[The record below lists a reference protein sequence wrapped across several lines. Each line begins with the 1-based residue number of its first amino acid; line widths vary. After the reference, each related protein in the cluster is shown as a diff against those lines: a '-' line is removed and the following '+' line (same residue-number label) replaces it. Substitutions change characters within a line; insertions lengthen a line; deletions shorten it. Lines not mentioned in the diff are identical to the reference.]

1 VALEYLDN
9 VDKLVIAENSTL
21 DIEKLLLVNDKM
33 TVALDFGDNGFDGTD
48 WTILSGDALDNFG
61 GNLEFYIGDTLLE
74 VGAADASG
82 NGLFREDGDYK
93 FGKIA
98 VQG

>member
-1 VALEYLDN
+1 
-9 VDKLVIAENSTL
+9 
-21 DIEKLLLVNDKM
+21 M
-33 TVALDFGDNGFDGTD
+33 TVALDFGDNGFDGTA
-48 WTILSGDALDNFG
+48 WTILRRDALDNFS

-82 NGLFREDGDYK
+82 NGLFRKDGDYK